1 MVFILLQYLQSPVCT
16 IKPISEDITS
26 VFKLFYEKVERCHT
40 KGKVWSGIKTLW
52 TIQNS
57 YPVIPIIN
65 NLNKHKAAKGMSTF
79 DFSMPYTKLP
89 HDKLLYVLNELTG
102 FAFEGGA
109 RDFVT
114 VYNSGAF
121 WPQSKSKFGRSYSP
135 RNKNL
140 FGFFNKQ
147 ELLPGRF

>member
-1 MVFILLQYLQSPVCT
+1 
-16 IKPISEDITS
+16 
-26 VFKLFYEKVERCHT
+26 
-40 KGKVWSGIKTLW
+40 
-52 TIQNS
+52 
-57 YPVIPIIN
+57 
-65 NLNKHKAAKGMSTF
+65 MSTF

-121 WPQSKSKFGRSYSP
+121 WP
-135 RNKNL
+135 
-140 FGFFNKQ
+140 
-147 ELLPGRF
+147 